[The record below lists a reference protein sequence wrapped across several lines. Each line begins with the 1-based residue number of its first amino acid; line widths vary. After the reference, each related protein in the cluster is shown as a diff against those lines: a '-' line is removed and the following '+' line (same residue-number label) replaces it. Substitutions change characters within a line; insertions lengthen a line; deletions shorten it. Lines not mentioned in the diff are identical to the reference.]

1 MREHEVPTHVQA
13 EDRVLLGFTFPQI
26 VAVTAVCAISYGAY
40 RYAPVGP
47 SEVRMAIAVVLG
59 LVGIAMVVG
68 KIGGRRLPLV
78 AADLLKYRLGARVYA
93 GPVSQLVR
101 AEPPAPA
108 QPVRSGP
115 GPLSLMAKRAGRGLA
130 RLRKKGKTRKNKER
144 RNGRMRW
151 FGKRRGKDGG
161 RDQRH
166 DHRAETLQS
175 RRRKPRMGWIPVVA
189 LAVLM
194 AAVVAVPE
202 SALADDHE
210 PWRDEIDFEVTEPVE
225 GRRIFVEALTV
236 TGDRAAVTLRAA
248 TALDIRVRAFGGPQG
263 TWLRFWGSATLAEG
277 ESIDYS
283 LPLNGPA
290 PSFTVS
296 WEDTL
301 GQAGALTV
309 EHEQIPYP
317 LPAVEGELCNV
328 RLASLG
334 WTPGAVS
341 GVITSECVP
350 HTEHP
355 VELQMVAGHASVTET
370 SLMDAQVTA
379 VTGTVAAATG
389 ASSAAV
395 PFVPNG
401 ETSFTLPIAEGEAI
415 HAVSVDVSLEASL
428 SIPIPPLTQ
437 LTHHPERVEQVTRTV
452 HLHRPGDS
460 DSDSQTVTVTNEDG
474 TTESATATAYAYV
487 PSATIARQ
495 VTVDVLHKE
504 HVKAETVERSPI
516 TRARGETLAPV
527 SGTGRLWRPAWA
539 ATTPLRRWSC
549 PSRSRRTRPPSRSPP
564 TGCAAGSR
572 RWDGSGP
579 GEARDCGHPTGRGCA
594 GDNRRG
600 PGGGAGDA
608 PPVRPRAHGDGLR
621 RLRPLPVRHRLGRFH
636 PHGRGGRGAGRGQG
650 QDRRRHGGGRA
661 GLGPVGQGRGR
672 AAQQRPRGL
681 PNTLEK
687 RKTLC

>member
-78 AADLLKYRLGARVYA
+78 AADLLKYRLGARLYA

-101 AEPPAPA
+101 AEPPTPA

-130 RLRKKGKTRKNKER
+130 RLRKRRKTRKNKER

-151 FGKRRGKDGG
+151 FGKRRGKDAG
-161 RDQRH
+161 RGQRH

-210 PWRDEIDFEVTEPVE
+210 PWRDEIDFEITEPVE
-225 GRRIFVEALTV
+225 GRRIFVEGLTV
-236 TGDRAAVTLRAA
+236 SGDRAAVTLRAA
-248 TALDIRVRAFGGPQG
+248 TNIDLRVRAYGGPEG
-263 TWLRFWGSATLAEG
+263 TWLRFWGSASLAEG

-283 LPLNGPA
+283 LPLHGPA

-301 GQAGALTV
+301 GQAGAFTV
-309 EHEQIPYP
+309 EHENIPYP
-317 LPAVEGELCNV
+317 LPEIDGELCDL
-328 RLASLG
+328 RMASLG

-341 GVITSECVP
+341 GVIESECVT
-350 HTEHP
+350 HTEHL

-389 ASSAAV
+389 ASHTNVA
-395 PFVPNG
+395 FVPGG
-401 ETSFTLPIAEGEAI
+401 ETRFRLPVETGEAI
-415 HAVSVDVSLEASL
+415 HAVTIEADIEAAL
-428 SIPIPPLTQ
+428 RIPIPPLTQ

-460 DSDSQTVTVTNEDG
+460 DYDSQTVTVTNDDG
-474 TTESATATAYAYV
+474 AESSATATAYAYV
-487 PSATIARQ
+487 PSATIAKA

-504 HVKAETVERSPI
+504 HVKAEVIERAPI
-516 TRARGETLAPV
+516 TRARSETLAPV
-527 SGTGRLWRPAWA
+527 SGTGQALAPGVGSDDPFEVLVLPQPEPEDPPAEQ
-539 ATTPLRRWSC
+539 TP
-549 PSRSRRTRPPSRSPP
+549 
-564 TGCAAGSR
+564 AG
-572 RWDGSGP
+572 
-579 GEARDCGHPTGRGCA
+579 
-594 GDNRRG
+594 
-600 PGGGAGDA
+600 
-608 PPVRPRAHGDGLR
+608 GLQGWFD
-621 RLRPLPVRHRLGRFH
+621 LLGWEW
-636 PHGRGGRGAGRGQG
+636 PW
-650 QDRRRHGGGRA
+650 
-661 GLGPVGQGRGR
+661 
-672 AAQQRPRGL
+672 
-681 PNTLEK
+681 
-687 RKTLC
+687 

>member
-26 VAVTAVCAISYGAY
+26 VAVVAVCAISYGAY

-59 LVGIAMVVG
+59 LVGVAMVVG

-93 GPVSQLVR
+93 GQIAQLVR

-115 GPLSLMAKRAGRGLA
+115 GPLSLMAKRVGRGLG

-161 RDQRH
+161 NGRGQGH
-166 DHRAETLQS
+166 KAETLQS

-210 PWRDEIDFEVTEPVE
+210 PWRDEIDFELTEPVE
-225 GRRIFVEALTV
+225 GRRIFVERLSV
-236 TGDRAAVTLRAA
+236 TGDRAAVSLRAA
-248 TALDIRVRAFGGPQG
+248 TALDIRVRAFGGPKG

-277 ESIDYS
+277 ERIDYS
-283 LPLNGPA
+283 LPLHGPT

-301 GQAGALTV
+301 GQAGAVTFEEAQL
-309 EHEQIPYP
+309 PFP
-317 LPAVEGELCNV
+317 LPVVEGELCDLRV
-328 RLASLG
+328 TSLG

-341 GVITSECVP
+341 GVVESECV
-350 HTEHP
+350 TRIEHP
-355 VELQMVAGHASVTET
+355 VELQTVAGHESVTQT
-370 SLMDAQVTA
+370 ALMDAQVTA
-379 VTGTVAAATG
+379 IEGTVSASTG
-389 ASSAAV
+389 ASHESV
-395 PFVPNG
+395 SFVPDG
-401 ETSFTLPIAEGEAI
+401 ETRFTLPVGDGQAI

-428 SIPIPPLTQ
+428 RIPIPPLTV
-437 LTHHPERVEQVTRTV
+437 LTHHPERTEQVTRTM

-460 DSDSQTVTVTNEDG
+460 DYDSQTVTVTNEDG

-487 PSATIARQ
+487 PSATIARE

-504 HVKAETVERSPI
+504 HVKAEVVER
-516 TRARGETLAPV
+516 E
-527 SGTGRLWRPAWA
+527 
-539 ATTPLRRWSC
+539 PLT
-549 PSRSRRTRPPSRSPP
+549 RTREEQLSLAAAVGSDDTFAVLVLPEPEPEDPPAEQEP
-564 TGCAAGSR
+564 A
-572 RWDGSGP
+572 
-579 GEARDCGHPTGRGCA
+579 
-594 GDNRRG
+594 
-600 PGGGAGDA
+600 
-608 PPVRPRAHGDGLR
+608 DGLR
-621 RLRPLPVRHRLGRFH
+621 GWFDQLGWEW
-636 PHGRGGRGAGRGQG
+636 PW
-650 QDRRRHGGGRA
+650 
-661 GLGPVGQGRGR
+661 
-672 AAQQRPRGL
+672 
-681 PNTLEK
+681 
-687 RKTLC
+687 

>member
-59 LVGIAMVVG
+59 LVGVAMVVG

-78 AADLLKYRLGARVYA
+78 AADLLKYRLGARRYA

-101 AEPPAPA
+101 SEPPAPA
-108 QPVRSGP
+108 QPVKSGP
-115 GPLSLMAKRAGRGLA
+115 GPLRLMVRKARRGL
-130 RLRKKGKTRKNKER
+130 RRERKKTRKNKER

-161 RDQRH
+161 RGQRH
-166 DHRAETLQS
+166 DHRSETLQS

-225 GRRIFVEALTV
+225 GRRIFVEGLTV
-236 TGDRAAVTLRAA
+236 SGDRAAVTLRAA
-248 TALDIRVRAFGGPQG
+248 TALDIRVRAFGGPEG

-277 ESIDYS
+277 ERVDYS
-283 LPLNGPA
+283 LPLHGPG

-296 WEDTL
+296 WEDTV

-309 EHEQIPYP
+309 EHDRIPYP
-317 LPAVEGELCNV
+317 LPEAEGELCDLRV
-328 RLASLG
+328 TSLG

-341 GVITSECVP
+341 GAVESECV
-350 HTEHP
+350 TRIEHP
-355 VELQMVAGHASVTET
+355 VELQTVAGHESVTET
-370 SLMDAQVTA
+370 ALMHAQVTA
-379 VTGTVAAATG
+379 ITGTVAAATG
-389 ASSAAV
+389 ASHESV

-401 ETSFTLPIAEGEAI
+401 ETSFRLPIGEGEAI
-415 HAVSVDVSLEASL
+415 HAVTVDVTLEASL
-428 SIPIPPLTQ
+428 RIPIPPLTQ

-460 DSDSQTVTVTNEDG
+460 DYDSQTVTLTRDDG
-474 TTESATATAYAYV
+474 STESATATAYAYV
-487 PSATIARQ
+487 PSATIAKD
-495 VTVDVLHKE
+495 VTVTIVHPE
-504 HVKAETVERSPI
+504 HVKAETVERAPI
-516 TRARGETLAPV
+516 ARTRGETLALASSVGSDDPFQALV
-527 SGTGRLWRPAWA
+527 LPEPEPEDPPAEQ
-539 ATTPLRRWSC
+539 TP
-549 PSRSRRTRPPSRSPP
+549 
-564 TGCAAGSR
+564 A
-572 RWDGSGP
+572 
-579 GEARDCGHPTGRGCA
+579 
-594 GDNRRG
+594 
-600 PGGGAGDA
+600 GGGLSDWF
-608 PPVRPRAHGDGLR
+608 DQ
-621 RLRPLPVRHRLGRFH
+621 LGWEW
-636 PHGRGGRGAGRGQG
+636 PW
-650 QDRRRHGGGRA
+650 
-661 GLGPVGQGRGR
+661 
-672 AAQQRPRGL
+672 
-681 PNTLEK
+681 
-687 RKTLC
+687 